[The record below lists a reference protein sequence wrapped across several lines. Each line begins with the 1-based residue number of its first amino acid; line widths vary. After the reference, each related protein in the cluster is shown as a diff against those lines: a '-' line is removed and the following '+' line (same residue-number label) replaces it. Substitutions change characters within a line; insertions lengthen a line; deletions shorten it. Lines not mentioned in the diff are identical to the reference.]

1 MAQSRVY
8 SIPALIGL
16 SLPWPSHVPHLVS
29 SWSPAPGGWPGV
41 QGLGLCHSDQWSPL
55 SPKSEFLQNKISCSG
70 VVWCALNKPWP
81 LTCIGYIMII
91 AGPHAGLISKFT
103 CQQPSQE
110 TFITITDRWDYP
122 VRSPSVSLS
131 RASYCLCDARL
142 LVQSWLVLYLCQS
155 PSLFSSYQFTFP

>member
-16 SLPWPSHVPHLVS
+16 S
-29 SWSPAPGGWPGV
+29 
-41 QGLGLCHSDQWSPL
+41 SPL
-55 SPKSEFLQNKISCSG
+55 SPDHRMLFTWSPVGHPPPGAGLVSRDSASVILTNGLHFPRSPNLLKIRSSFPCSG
-70 VVWCALNKPWP
+70 VVWCVLNKPWP
-81 LTCIGYIMII
+81 LTCIGFIMII

-110 TFITITDRWDYP
+110 TFITITDSRDYP

-142 LVQSWLVLYLCQS
+142 LLVQSRAG
-155 PSLFSSYQFTFP
+155 